1 MKNRTTPTGREL
13 AAALGVD
20 PARITRMAQQGMPKT
35 SIEAARAW
43 VRANVRPRTPASP
56 ARPARSPDSPDSPDS
71 EDFQAARTRRETAEA
86 SLAQLKLQEQ
96 EGELIRLD
104 AVRNAWAT
112 RLTAVRD
119 ALLQI
124 PARIA
129 PVVAAESSIEGCAI
143 AIDTEL
149 RRVMIDIT
157 TDGAAGATG
166 RG

>member
-1 MKNRTTPTGREL
+1 MRDRTTVTRAKL
-13 AAALGVD
+13 AEALGVSL
-20 PARITRMAQQGMPKT
+20 PRVTHMRQQGMPNS
-35 SIEAARAW
+35 SIEDAKAW
-43 VRANVRPRTPASP
+43 VRDNVRPRTPGIGETG
-56 ARPARSPDSPDSPDS
+56 S

-129 PVVAAESSIEGCAI
+129 PVVAAESSIERCAI
-143 AIDTEL
+143 IIDTEL
-149 RRVMIDIT
+149 RRVLIDIT
-157 TDGAAGATG
+157 TDGAAGVK
-166 RG
+166 RE

>member
-1 MKNRTTPTGREL
+1 MRDRTTVTRAKL
-13 AAALGVD
+13 AEALGVSL
-20 PARITRMAQQGMPKT
+20 PRVTHMRQQGMPNS
-35 SIEAARAW
+35 SIEDAKAW
-43 VRANVRPRTPASP
+43 VRDNVRPRTPGIGETG
-56 ARPARSPDSPDSPDS
+56 S

-157 TDGAAGATG
+157 TDGAAGVAKSG
-166 RG
+166 

>member
-1 MKNRTTPTGREL
+1 MNAQGTVTRAKL
-13 AAALGVD
+13 AEALGVSL
-20 PARITRMAQQGMPKT
+20 PRVTHMRQQGMPNS
-35 SIEAARAW
+35 SIEDAKAW
-43 VRANVRPRTPASP
+43 VRDNVRPRTPGIGETG
-56 ARPARSPDSPDSPDS
+56 S

-149 RRVMIDIT
+149 RRVLIDIT

>member
-1 MKNRTTPTGREL
+1 MRDRTTVTRAKL
-13 AAALGVD
+13 AEALGVSL
-20 PARITRMAQQGMPKT
+20 PRVTHMRQQGMPNS
-35 SIEAARAW
+35 SIEDAKAW
-43 VRANVRPRTPASP
+43 VRDNVRPRTPGIGETG
-56 ARPARSPDSPDSPDS
+56 S

-86 SLAQLKLQEQ
+86 SLAELKLQEQ

-157 TDGAAGATG
+157 TDGAAGVAKSG
-166 RG
+166 

>member
-1 MKNRTTPTGREL
+1 AE
-13 AAALGVD
+13 ALGVSL
-20 PARITRMAQQGMPKT
+20 PRVTHMRQQGMPNS
-35 SIEAARAW
+35 SIEDAKAW
-43 VRANVRPRTPASP
+43 VRDNVRPRTPGIGETG
-56 ARPARSPDSPDSPDS
+56 S

-157 TDGAAGATG
+157 TDGAAGVAKSG
-166 RG
+166 

>member
-1 MKNRTTPTGREL
+1 MNAQGTVTRAKL
-13 AAALGVD
+13 AEALGVSL
-20 PARITRMAQQGMPKT
+20 PRITHMRKQGMPNT
-35 SIEAARAW
+35 SIEAAKEW
-43 VRANVRPRTPASP
+43 VRNNVRPRTPGIGETG
-56 ARPARSPDSPDSPDS
+56 S

-157 TDGAAGATG
+157 TDGAAGVAKSG
-166 RG
+166 

>member
-1 MKNRTTPTGREL
+1 MR
-13 AAALGVD
+13 
-20 PARITRMAQQGMPKT
+20 QQGMPNS
-35 SIEAARAW
+35 SIEDAKAW
-43 VRANVRPRTPASP
+43 VRDNVRPRTPGIGETG
-56 ARPARSPDSPDSPDS
+56 S

-86 SLAQLKLQEQ
+86 SLAELKLQEQ

-157 TDGAAGATG
+157 TDGAAGVAKSG
-166 RG
+166 